1 MGSSSNPRIS
11 SSSKA
16 HESENP
22 STRMSTAVYVER
34 QETRQFTVV
43 TTPAVSS
50 PESLAA
56 LAASSVPSSSTVS
69 NPITQRSDK
78 QSFVEGLKY
87 GAAGG
92 IAGAFAKSCTA
103 PLARLT
109 ILYQVRSCKQQ
120 SLPRYNVSHL
130 DNVNSSAGA
139 AWLRAGPGLH
149 YNSSS
154 RDSRAS

>member
-22 STRMSTAVYVER
+22 STRMSTAVYVDG
-34 QETRQFTVV
+34 QESQQFPVV

-56 LAASSVPSSSTVS
+56 LAAPSSPPSSTVS
-69 NPITQRSDK
+69 NPVTQRGDK

-109 ILYQVRSCKQQ
+109 ILYQVRPCKQHQ
-120 SLPRYNVSHL
+120 PPRCTCEPVKL
-130 DNVNSSAGA
+130 CI
-139 AWLRAGPGLH
+139 
-149 YNSSS
+149 
-154 RDSRAS
+154 